1 MARSKLQ
8 IAIAELREL
17 AARQDEE
24 IFVYPEFGD
33 NRSYRL
39 TDVTPYLD
47 LLILTYESAGETYT
61 VEAPKQQQHFS
72 YSKPRLELRLLDSDG
87 EGLLLVAE

>member
-8 IAIAELREL
+8 IAIAELRDL

-24 IFVYPEFGD
+24 IFVYPEFDD